1 MTTSAECGEIRRALG
16 VYVVGAIAPGER
28 SVVEN
33 HLAEC
38 ARCRAELAGMAGL
51 PALLG
56 RVPADEA
63 IVLLRDGGNAEPLP
77 AQPLQSLLGRT
88 ARLRRRV
95 LWPRLA
101 AAAVVGLL
109 IGGGAITAARL
120 FGQSQVQPPAV
131 AARPWTAE
139 VRGTNASTHAAALV
153 RYVAQP
159 WGLELDVQVQGIPAG
174 TRCELEVTEA
184 DGQDVAAGSWTVA
197 SGHQGARYPASSSV
211 MLSGAHGFVIKSG
224 ARILVT
230 IPLR

>member
-16 VYVVGAIAPGER
+16 VYVVGAIAPAER
-28 SVVEN
+28 SVVDS

-38 ARCRAELAGMAGL
+38 ASCRAELAVMAGL

-63 IVLLRDGGNAEPLP
+63 TVLLRGGGNAEPLP
-77 AQPLQSLLGRT
+77 AQPLQSLLGRA

-95 LWPRLA
+95 LLPRLA

-109 IGGGAITAARL
+109 IGGGAITASRL
-120 FGQSQVQPPAV
+120 LAQSQVRPPAI
-131 AARPWTAE
+131 ATAPWTAE
-139 VRGTNASTHAAALV
+139 LRGSSATTHAAALV
-153 RYVAQP
+153 RYAAQP
-159 WGLELDVQVQGIPAG
+159 WGLQLEVQVQGIPAG
-174 TRCELEVTEA
+174 TSCELEVTEA
-184 DGQDVAAGSWTVA
+184 DGQNVAAGSWTVA
-197 SGHQGARYPASSSV
+197 SGHQGAWYPASSSV
-211 MLSGAHGFVIKSG
+211 TLPGARGFVIRSA